1 MSSSQDICSSLVLA
15 SRDTSDSVRQHCCLC
30 FLFLYQES
38 FHSWHMCIYFG
49 TFCHYFYKNKSVL
62 PPSHV
67 PGACIIGRPSLEV
80 LSHLSYK
87 VVSLF
92 LDLQMVVSDF
102 SSDLDL
108 FCHVIQSQAALVCAS
123 CARSLGSGNRCPEVL
138 WSGVLAL
145 LLPSFSSLSSM
156 ARKLINFQSC
166 TILLVAFLGKCQVF
180 GLKISFKKAIGSS
193 SYSSITISSR
203 VLLLI
208 FMEFFS
214 SSFLA
219 EVSFKKNFHREG
231 SWRIFI
237 LHNCL

>member
-1 MSSSQDICSSLVLA
+1 MYLFWHLLPLFLQEQVCSSTFSC
-15 SRDTSDSVRQHCCLC
+15 SR
-30 FLFLYQES
+30 
-38 FHSWHMCIYFG
+38 G
-49 TFCHYFYKNKSVL
+49 TNPWQTIS
-62 PPSHV
+62 
-67 PGACIIGRPSLEV
+67 GV

-108 FCHVIQSQAALVCAS
+108 FCHVIQSQAALACAS
-123 CARSLGSGNRCPEVL
+123 CARSLGSGNRCPGVL
-138 WSGVLAL
+138 WSGVLVL

-180 GLKISFKKAIGSS
+180 GLKISFKKAIAFS
-193 SYSSITISSR
+193 SSITISSR

-208 FMEFFS
+208 FMEFLS

-219 EVSFKKNFHREG
+219 EVSFKKNFHRRG
-231 SWRIFI
+231 LGGFLSSITVYDSMW
-237 LHNCL
+237 NCFKNL

>member
-1 MSSSQDICSSLVLA
+1 
-15 SRDTSDSVRQHCCLC
+15 
-30 FLFLYQES
+30 
-38 FHSWHMCIYFG
+38 
-49 TFCHYFYKNKSVL
+49 
-62 PPSHV
+62 
-67 PGACIIGRPSLEV
+67 
-80 LSHLSYK
+80 
-87 VVSLF
+87 
-92 LDLQMVVSDF
+92 MVVSDF

-108 FCHVIQSQAALVCAS
+108 FCHVIQSQAALACAS
-123 CARSLGSGNRCPEVL
+123 CARSLGSGNRCPGVL
-138 WSGVLAL
+138 WSGVLVL

-208 FMEFFS
+208 FMEFLS

-219 EVSFKKNFHREG
+219 EVSLKKNFHRRG
-231 SWRIFI
+231 LGGFLSSITVYDAMWNCFKKLVRNMATLPCLNCPFHCCLFLLRNYYLPPGFSPGGRI
-237 LHNCL
+237 